1 MLWKKSEIN
10 DCVTW
15 GNCYFWNIFYIDLI
29 NKITNND
36 EDIDINLITEND
48 FHSFLN
54 IKIWNNNT
62 IIDPTWRDKTLK
74 KLNLKKSQNYT
85 DKSHFIKNIW
95 NNISNMETL
104 KNNYNLEKLDDYME
118 KSDAGNIISIWIRI
132 NKINYQLIIDN
143 KNNTEDLDVVFLK
156 NGTKQKKILPL
167 NKINIENKSI
177 SEIFNFL
184 TKWFIFEN
192 EDIEILLKM
201 LKKSHYKKFLKV
213 LTLPKKNKS

>member
-1 MLWKKSEIN
+1 
-10 DCVTW
+10 
-15 GNCYFWNIFYIDLI
+15 
-29 NKITNND
+29 
-36 EDIDINLITEND
+36 
-48 FHSFLN
+48 
-54 IKIWNNNT
+54 
-62 IIDPTWRDKTLK
+62 
-74 KLNLKKSQNYT
+74 
-85 DKSHFIKNIW
+85 
-95 NNISNMETL
+95 METL